1 MVNKDISIKSENELA
16 LMREAGKLNAKTLEA
31 VREAVRPGVTT
42 AELDKIAESMIREN
56 SAEPVFKGYP
66 GPYPFPAT
74 LTICINEE
82 LVHGIPSDRV
92 LKSGDIVSI
101 DCGTYYKGY
110 VGDSAF
116 TMGVGDVS
124 DEAQRLIN
132 VTEQSLF
139 EGIKKMWPGN
149 RLGDVSSSI
158 QRYVEKN
165 GFFVTRIYTGH
176 GVGKHM
182 HEGPQLPNYGIPGKG
197 LKLEPGMTI
206 AIEPMVLMG
215 TDKTRVLDDKWT
227 VVSADGSLTA
237 HFEHTVGVTES
248 GPLILTSL

>member
-42 AELDKIAESMIREN
+42 SELDKIAESLIREN
-56 SAEPVFKGYP
+56 NAEPVFKGYP

-74 LTICINEE
+74 LTICINDE

-92 LKSGDIVSI
+92 LKDGDIVSI

-116 TMGVGDVS
+116 TIGVGDVS
-124 DEAQRLIN
+124 DEAQRLID

-176 GVGKHM
+176 GVGKNM